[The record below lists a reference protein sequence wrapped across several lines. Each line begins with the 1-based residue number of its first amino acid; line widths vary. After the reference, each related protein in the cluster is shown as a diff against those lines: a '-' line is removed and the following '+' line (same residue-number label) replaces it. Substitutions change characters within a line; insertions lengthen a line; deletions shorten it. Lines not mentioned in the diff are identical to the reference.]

1 MDDQSWRVF
10 VKLAKLWKDNW
21 KSNNNYPQGKILSK
35 KLIRKNNIKYYLFLT
50 GVLLFMFVG
59 CSSSNLEKIK
69 EKTKDIKK
77 EDLEELKEKVKKIK
91 K

>member
-1 MDDQSWRVF
+1 MF
-10 VKLAKLWKDNW
+10 VKPAKLWKDDW
-21 KSNNNYPQGKILSK
+21 KSNNNYPQRKILSK
-35 KLIRKNNIKYYLFLT
+35 KLIRKNKYKIFLFFT

-77 EDLEELKEKVKKIK
+77 EDLEELKKKIK
-91 K
+91 KIKK

>member
-1 MDDQSWRVF
+1 M
-10 VKLAKLWKDNW
+10 
-21 KSNNNYPQGKILSK
+21 SK
-35 KLIRKNNIKYYLFLT
+35 KFIRKNNIKYYLFFI

-69 EKTKDIKK
+69 EKTKDLKK
-77 EDLEELKEKVKKIK
+77 EDLVELKEKIKKIK